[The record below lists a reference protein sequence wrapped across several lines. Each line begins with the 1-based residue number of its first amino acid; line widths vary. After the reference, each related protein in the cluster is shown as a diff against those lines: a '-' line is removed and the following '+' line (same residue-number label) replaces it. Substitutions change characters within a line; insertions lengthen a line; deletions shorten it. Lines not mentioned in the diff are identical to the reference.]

1 MFGKD
6 VVQAVVSAQGPGST
20 QSLRFILQGVRLR
33 AKPLPFEIKGIKSIN
48 PLMPKSHLPT
58 TPTSTTNPSNKVVT
72 LPEDNEITVHVVK
85 DTDSNNEPMNNVEP
99 IINAKSFEDSNFVV
113 QDYPLHCL
121 IALAILN
128 SQTGGL
134 PCSEICNFFENNI
147 KSFKTEVPLDWQDKV
162 KDCLNT
168 KFWFR
173 DVKLRDVLWYIEPT
187 KAKDLNKSILSCFQT
202 NPKAIKRELIVPHL
216 ARNLFN
222 SDDINN
228 RDDIA
233 NASEKT
239 SDKDPSK
246 IDNLE
251 KNEVTEVDNTRDKDN
266 SDSNRKNESGK
277 EINILDTVSVSVT
290 DESMKNFVKSKPSQ
304 QPELEKP
311 AKPKPGYSLSCL
323 CALALINSIS
333 GSLTCKQIC
342 TFILE
347 HFPYYRTAKKIWKKK
362 LASNLE
368 TNSFFRKKDKE
379 WSIKSHTL
387 DTLRTE
393 LKKWTRK
400 NSDDIRAALDNPGL
414 LNDLVQGKCKKD
426 YSKFEENKENE
437 IVTIDEENTG

>member
-1 MFGKD
+1 
-6 VVQAVVSAQGPGST
+6 
-20 QSLRFILQGVRLR
+20 
-33 AKPLPFEIKGIKSIN
+33 
-48 PLMPKSHLPT
+48 MPNSHLPT
-58 TPTSTTNPSNKVVT
+58 TSTSTTNPSNKVVT

-99 IINAKSFEDSNFVV
+99 IINAKSFENVNFLV

-134 PCSEICNFFENNI
+134 PYSEICNFLENNI
-147 KSFKTEVPLDWQDKV
+147 KSFKTEAPLNWQENV
-162 KDCLNT
+162 KDCLDT
-168 KFWFR
+168 KFWFC

-187 KAKDLNKSILSCFQT
+187 KAKDLNKSILSSFQT

-216 ARNLFN
+216 ARNLFTTG
-222 SDDINN
+222 DDIINL
-228 RDDIA
+228 DDIA
-233 NASEKT
+233 NSSHKT

-251 KNEVTEVDNTRDKDN
+251 KNQLSEGDNVIDKGS
-266 SDSNRKNESGK
+266 SDLNRNDESAK
-277 EINILDTVSVSVT
+277 QISILDTVSVSVT
-290 DESMKNFVKSKPSQ
+290 DESLKPS
-304 QPELEKP
+304 
-311 AKPKPGYSLSCL
+311 KPKPGYSLSCL

-342 TFILE
+342 TFIQE

-362 LASNLE
+362 LASNLD
-368 TNSFFRKKDKE
+368 TNSFFRKKGKE

-387 DTLRTE
+387 DTLRSE

-400 NSDDIRAALDNPGL
+400 NSDDIKAALDNPSL
-414 LNDLVQGKCKKD
+414 LSDLVQGKCKKD
-426 YSKFEENKENE
+426 YSKVEDNNENE
-437 IVTIDEENTG
+437 INLDIVTIDQENTG

>member
-1 MFGKD
+1 
-6 VVQAVVSAQGPGST
+6 
-20 QSLRFILQGVRLR
+20 
-33 AKPLPFEIKGIKSIN
+33 
-48 PLMPKSHLPT
+48 MPNSHLPT
-58 TPTSTTNPSNKVVT
+58 TSTSTTNPNNKVVT

-99 IINAKSFEDSNFVV
+99 IINAKSLENSNFVV
-113 QDYPLHCL
+113 QDYPVHCL

-134 PCSEICNFFENNI
+134 PYSEICNFLENNI
-147 KSFKTEVPLDWQDKV
+147 KSFKTEAPLNWQENV
-162 KDCLNT
+162 KDCLDT

-222 SDDINN
+222 SG
-228 RDDIA
+228 DDIA
-233 NASEKT
+233 NSSDKT

-251 KNEVTEVDNTRDKDN
+251 KNQMTAVDIRDKDKI
-266 SDSNRKNESGK
+266 DSNRTNESAK

-290 DESMKNFVKSKPSQ
+290 DESLKNYVKSKPSH
-304 QPELEKP
+304 PELEKP

-362 LASNLE
+362 LASNLD

-426 YSKFEENKENE
+426 YSKVEENKENDE

>member
-1 MFGKD
+1 
-6 VVQAVVSAQGPGST
+6 
-20 QSLRFILQGVRLR
+20 
-33 AKPLPFEIKGIKSIN
+33 LPFEIKGIKSIN
-48 PLMPKSHLPT
+48 PLMPNSHLPT
-58 TPTSTTNPSNKVVT
+58 TSTSTTNPSNKVVT

-99 IINAKSFEDSNFVV
+99 IINAKSLENSNFVV
-113 QDYPLHCL
+113 QDYPVHCL

-134 PCSEICNFFENNI
+134 PYSEICNFLENNI
-147 KSFKTEVPLDWQDKV
+147 KSFKTEAPLNWQEKV
-162 KDCLNT
+162 KDCLDT
-168 KFWFR
+168 KFWFC

-187 KAKDLNKSILSCFQT
+187 KAKDLNKSILSSFQT

-222 SDDINN
+222 SGDEIIN

-233 NASEKT
+233 NSSDKA

-251 KNEVTEVDNTRDKDN
+251 KNQMTAVDIRDKDKI
-266 SDSNRKNESGK
+266 DSNRTNESAN

-290 DESMKNFVKSKPSQ
+290 DESLKNFGKSKPS

-362 LASNLE
+362 LASNLD

-426 YSKFEENKENE
+426 YSKVEENKENDE